1 MTEEIYIGGKDIS
14 RYISACFFS
23 LGKEKNIKIVARGN
37 NIKRAIDI
45 LAILVRDYLENPEY
59 DIKVGSEPFEKRNV
73 STIEIQLSGIKKGNL
88 DKKGKKSEK

>member
-59 DIKVGSEPFEKRNV
+59 EIKVGSEPFEKRNV
-73 STIEIQLSGIKKGNL
+73 STIEISLSGIKKGNL
-88 DKKGKKSEK
+88 ERKVKKTE

>member
-1 MTEEIYIGGKDIS
+1 MEEIYIGSKDIS
-14 RYISACFFS
+14 RYISACFYS
-23 LGKEKNIKIVARGN
+23 LGKDKDIKIIARGN

-73 STIEIQLSGIKKGNL
+73 STLEIILSGTKKGNVNN
-88 DKKGKKSEK
+88 KKEK